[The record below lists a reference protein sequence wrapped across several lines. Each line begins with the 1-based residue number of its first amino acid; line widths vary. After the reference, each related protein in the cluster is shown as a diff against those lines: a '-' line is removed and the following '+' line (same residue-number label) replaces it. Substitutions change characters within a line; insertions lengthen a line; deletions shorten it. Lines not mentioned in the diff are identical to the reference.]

1 MCADE
6 LHDLR
11 SRSTLVLCAE
21 CPLANRKGCTRPTP
35 LNAHAELLL
44 ASDTDRYLQV
54 EEWASQHVAAT
65 CMRVRDLGFVSVCNL
80 KEAVTATALLPLAA
94 RAEEV
99 RKPESSMFLIMPPAP
114 PSASYEVS
122 SSKAAVGGERITL
135 KGGLQFPKA
144 WNACVHLLIPM
155 VCFAPTWS
163 GLYSF
168 APGFLRLASWHRLL
182 AEAEMTCACEV
193 SGVMQAGLRRRHSRA
208 ADTNGYR
215 SRLSK
220 LLCFRLRLKFRAL
233 VTMPPLGRQILRF
246 SRVTRKAL
254 RVGCRSRAFHGKS
267 SSSVDRW

>member
-11 SRSTLVLCAE
+11 GHSTLVLCAE
-21 CPLANRKGCTRPTP
+21 CLLATRKGCTRPTP

-65 CMRVRDLGFVSVCNL
+65 CMRVRDLGFVFVCNL

-99 RKPESSMFLIMPPAP
+99 RKPELSTFSIMPPAP

-122 SSKAAVGGERITL
+122 SSKTAVGGERITL

-144 WNACVHLLIPM
+144 WNACVHFLIPM
-155 VCFAPTWS
+155 VRFAPTWS

-168 APGFLRLASWHRLL
+168 APGFLRLAPWHRLL
-182 AEAEMTCACEV
+182 AGSRDDVCEV
-193 SGVMQAGLRRRHSRA
+193 SGVMQAGLRATTQQS
-208 ADTNGYR
+208 G
-215 SRLSK
+215 
-220 LLCFRLRLKFRAL
+220 
-233 VTMPPLGRQILRF
+233 
-246 SRVTRKAL
+246 
-254 RVGCRSRAFHGKS
+254 
-267 SSSVDRW
+267 